1 MKMNNIKFLFLF
13 LIVCA
18 ISLMS
23 FRTNLKP
30 SIKIFEYYDTT
41 SFTPNSNSGWACL
54 SNYFSAINQDT
65 VEMELLL
72 SNAPG
77 TNWNKFQKVGKISS
91 SGFIPKSEQELS
103 YSLLFDNV
111 WKLVIKPSGDVFLSQ
126 IRGDSPNGTPPLLP
140 IKVRYGVK

>member
-1 MKMNNIKFLFLF
+1 MINIKYISLFLM
-13 LIVCA
+13 VYS
-18 ISLMS
+18 ISLLS
-23 FRTNLKP
+23 FRTNFKSSNR
-30 SIKIFEYYDTT
+30 SIEYYDTT
-41 SFTPNSNSGWACL
+41 SFIPNGSSGWSCL
-54 SNYFSAINQDT
+54 SNYFSALNQDT

-72 SNAPG
+72 SNSPG

-140 IKVRYGVK
+140 IKVRYRVK